1 MNKTTQPK
9 FLTAVKEIKAMAE
22 LKKKLTN
29 KNVSFYN
36 HQFTTNTSPKHATPI
51 SRQLYNYNTSVPE
64 NIFVELEEIN
74 GEYDEDK
81 SDSTTNDLSGN
92 NVSEQKYTLD
102 TSGNKIDAS
111 GNKIDASGNTINNL
125 EIAIKKD
132 KLIQYKKFT
141 YKEVEKE
148 IYDNYFDE
156 KEYLSSAL
164 DILATYLRGQK
175 LIYMESKTYCET
187 RLNYLMMPAILLST
201 TATVLSSFLKDY
213 MWGTYLLASVNG
225 IISFL
230 LAVVNYLKLDATSEA
245 HKISSHQYDK
255 LQTSLEFLSG
265 TTLLFKQSEPDIK
278 KKLDET
284 EKKINEIKET
294 NQFII
299 PKSIRIMYP
308 IIYNTNVFLI
318 IKKIEDI
325 RKRKINSL
333 KEVKN
338 QKNYL
343 VAVLKSKK
351 YKDKKPAVIK
361 SVENEISRL
370 LKEKDRHINN
380 LLILKSAFS
389 IIDDMFI
396 KEMENAE
403 KIKKMAIRRWLFCG
417 FGVQENIQDPR
428 TQSQFMMDVMDPYG
442 RQDKYLEELKIYQ
455 EEEDKKKE
463 IEDKQK
469 EKDKKI
475 LFTLFKNDK
484 EVVDTLYDKIEKG
497 EIYSEVNKTIEEIK
511 KKKEEEE
518 KNKFISLNRI
528 GKFIKL
534 NGVNDAAKLKIC
546 ESFYDEDKFSKR
558 SDSSDSLMD
567 FDVICNN
574 R

>member
-102 TSGNKIDAS
+102 ASGNKIDAS
-111 GNKIDASGNTINNL
+111 GNKIDASGNTMNNL

-284 EKKINEIKET
+284 EKKIN
-294 NQFII
+294 
-299 PKSIRIMYP
+299 
-308 IIYNTNVFLI
+308 
-318 IKKIEDI
+318 
-325 RKRKINSL
+325 
-333 KEVKN
+333 
-338 QKNYL
+338 
-343 VAVLKSKK
+343 
-351 YKDKKPAVIK
+351 
-361 SVENEISRL
+361 
-370 LKEKDRHINN
+370 
-380 LLILKSAFS
+380 
-389 IIDDMFI
+389 
-396 KEMENAE
+396 
-403 KIKKMAIRRWLFCG
+403 
-417 FGVQENIQDPR
+417 
-428 TQSQFMMDVMDPYG
+428 
-442 RQDKYLEELKIYQ
+442 
-455 EEEDKKKE
+455 
-463 IEDKQK
+463 
-469 EKDKKI
+469 
-475 LFTLFKNDK
+475 
-484 EVVDTLYDKIEKG
+484 
-497 EIYSEVNKTIEEIK
+497 
-511 KKKEEEE
+511 
-518 KNKFISLNRI
+518 
-528 GKFIKL
+528 
-534 NGVNDAAKLKIC
+534 
-546 ESFYDEDKFSKR
+546 
-558 SDSSDSLMD
+558 
-567 FDVICNN
+567 
-574 R
+574 

>member
-102 TSGNKIDAS
+102 AS
-111 GNKIDASGNTINNL
+111 GNKIDASGNTMNNL

-546 ESFYDEDKFSKR
+546 ESLYDEDKFSKR